1 MAVPRSK
8 LCRGRPSGLSVTDY
22 APANVATTLQGRD
35 HEAKAS
41 CLHVPTVNFLVSC
54 FAQVIEYS
62 SIMAHSKASTTVT
75 ARKQSA
81 KTKIVLA
88 DDHPLLRKALKDLLE
103 KETDFEITGE
113 AGDGEE
119 AVRLATQ
126 TTPDVVI
133 MDISMPNLDGL
144 QATQQIKARCPNVAV
159 LVLTV
164 HTDDECILEILK
176 AGAAGY
182 LIKSAFGE
190 EVVQAVRAVATGEMV
205 LSAPIGQR
213 LLKQAARFPT
223 RPVLLEAGEKLSA
236 RELEVLKLTARG
248 LSNKDIALALGI
260 KLRTVKGHLADIFS
274 KLRVA
279 SRTEAVIAGL
289 RAGFLSMDDIQ

>member
-1 MAVPRSK
+1 MNNEAVPTLDAVPRRS
-8 LCRGRPSGLSVTDY
+8 GR
-22 APANVATTLQGRD
+22 
-35 HEAKAS
+35 
-41 CLHVPTVNFLVSC
+41 
-54 FAQVIEYS
+54 
-62 SIMAHSKASTTVT
+62 
-75 ARKQSA
+75 
-81 KTKIVLA
+81 TKILLA
-88 DDHPLLRKALKDLLE
+88 DDHPLLRKALRDLLE
-103 KETDFEITGE
+103 KEGDFEIVGE

-119 AVRLATQ
+119 AVKLAAEIS
-126 TTPDVVI
+126 PDMVI

-144 QATQQIKARCPNVAV
+144 GATQQIKARCPSVAV

-164 HTDDECILEILK
+164 HTDDECILEILQ

-182 LIKSAFGE
+182 LVKSVFGD
-190 EVVQAVRAVATGEMV
+190 EVVQAVRAVVTGEMV
-205 LSAPIGQR
+205 LSPSIGQR
-213 LLKQAARFPT
+213 LLKQAARYPT

-236 RELEVLKLTARG
+236 RELEILKFTARG

-289 RAGFLSMDDIQ
+289 RAGFLSLDDIQ

>member
-1 MAVPRSK
+1 VP
-8 LCRGRPSGLSVTDY
+8 G
-22 APANVATTLQGRD
+22 
-35 HEAKAS
+35 
-41 CLHVPTVNFLVSC
+41 
-54 FAQVIEYS
+54 FALVIECS
-62 SIMAHSKASTTVT
+62 NTMTNSRTSIKVSP
-75 ARKQSA
+75 RGQSA

-103 KETDFEITGE
+103 KESDFSIIGE

-126 TTPDVVI
+126 ITPDIVI

-164 HTDDECILEILK
+164 HTDDECILEILQ

-190 EVVQAVRAVATGEMV
+190 QVVQAVRAVTTGEMI
-205 LSAPIGQR
+205 LSHLIGMR
-213 LLKQAARFPT
+213 LLKQAARYPT
-223 RPVLLEAGEKLSA
+223 RPALLEAGEKLST

-260 KLRTVKGHLADIFS
+260 KLRTIKGHLADIFS

-289 RAGFLSMDDIQ
+289 RAGFLSLDDIQ

>member
-1 MAVPRSK
+1 MTRTKTSA
-8 LCRGRPSGLSVTDY
+8 SV
-22 APANVATTLQGRD
+22 
-35 HEAKAS
+35 AS
-41 CLHVPTVNFLVSC
+41 
-54 FAQVIEYS
+54 
-62 SIMAHSKASTTVT
+62 
-75 ARKQSA
+75 RKQSPR
-81 KTKIVLA
+81 TRIVLA

-103 KETDFEITGE
+103 KENSFEIVGE

-119 AVRLATQ
+119 AVRLAAEKA
-126 TTPDVVI
+126 PHVVI

-144 QATQQIKARCPNVAV
+144 QATQQIKTRYPDIAV

-190 EVVQAVRAVATGEMV
+190 EVIHAVRAVATGDMV

-223 RPVLLEAGEKLSA
+223 RPVVLEAGEKLSA

-248 LSNKDIALALGI
+248 LSNKDVASALGI
-260 KLRTVKGHLADIFS
+260 KLRTVKGHLADVFS

-289 RAGFLSMDDIQ
+289 QAGFLSLDDIQ

>member
-1 MAVPRSK
+1 
-8 LCRGRPSGLSVTDY
+8 
-22 APANVATTLQGRD
+22 
-35 HEAKAS
+35 
-41 CLHVPTVNFLVSC
+41 
-54 FAQVIEYS
+54 
-62 SIMAHSKASTTVT
+62 
-75 ARKQSA
+75 
-81 KTKIVLA
+81 LA
-88 DDHPLLRKALKDLLE
+88 DDHPLLRKALRDLLE
-103 KETDFEITGE
+103 KEGDFEIVGE

-119 AVRLATQ
+119 AVKLAAEIS
-126 TTPDVVI
+126 PDMVI

-144 QATQQIKARCPNVAV
+144 GATQQIKARCPSVAV

-164 HTDDECILEILK
+164 HTDDECILEILQ

-182 LIKSAFGE
+182 LVKSVFGD
-190 EVVQAVRAVATGEMV
+190 EVVQAVRAVVTGEMV
-205 LSAPIGQR
+205 LSPSIGQR
-213 LLKQAARFPT
+213 LLKQAARYPT

-236 RELEVLKLTARG
+236 RELEILKFTARG

-289 RAGFLSMDDIQ
+289 RAGFLSLDDIQ

>member
-1 MAVPRSK
+1 
-8 LCRGRPSGLSVTDY
+8 LL
-22 APANVATTLQGRD
+22 
-35 HEAKAS
+35 
-41 CLHVPTVNFLVSC
+41 
-54 FAQVIEYS
+54 VIEYFNK
-62 SIMAHSKASTTVT
+62 MMNSKASTSLA
-75 ARKQSA
+75 ARRQSA

-103 KETDFEITGE
+103 KETDFEIVGE

-126 TTPDVVI
+126 TIPDVVI

-144 QATQQIKARCPNVAV
+144 QATQQIKASCPNVAV

-190 EVVQAVRAVATGEMV
+190 EVVQAVRAVITGEMV

-223 RPVLLEAGEKLSA
+223 RPVLLEAGEKLSV

-260 KLRTVKGHLADIFS
+260 KLRTIKGHLADIFS

>member
-1 MAVPRSK
+1 MPRSK
-8 LCRGRPSGLSVTDY
+8 SSASLASVKRSD
-22 APANVATTLQGRD
+22 
-35 HEAKAS
+35 
-41 CLHVPTVNFLVSC
+41 
-54 FAQVIEYS
+54 
-62 SIMAHSKASTTVT
+62 
-75 ARKQSA
+75 
-81 KTKIVLA
+81 KIRIILA
-88 DDHPLLRKALKDLLE
+88 DDHPLLRKALRDLLE
-103 KETDFEITGE
+103 KEAAFEIVGE

-119 AVRLATQ
+119 AVRLAVEIL
-126 TTPDVVI
+126 PDALI
-133 MDISMPNLDGL
+133 MDISMPNMDGL
-144 QATQQIKARCPNVAV
+144 QATQQIKARCPEVAV

-182 LIKSAFGE
+182 LIKSAFGD
-190 EVVQAVRAVATGEMV
+190 EVVHAIRAVSTGDMV
-205 LSAPIGQR
+205 LSPQIGQR

-223 RPVLLEAGEKLSA
+223 RPILLEAGEKLST

-248 LSNKDIALALGI
+248 LSNKDMAKALGI

-289 RAGFLSMDDIQ
+289 QAGFLSLDDIE

>member
-1 MAVPRSK
+1 MTRTKTSASVASRKHS
-8 LCRGRPSGLSVTDY
+8 PST
-22 APANVATTLQGRD
+22 R
-35 HEAKAS
+35 
-41 CLHVPTVNFLVSC
+41 
-54 FAQVIEYS
+54 
-62 SIMAHSKASTTVT
+62 
-75 ARKQSA
+75 
-81 KTKIVLA
+81 IVLA

-103 KETDFEITGE
+103 KESTFEIVGE

-119 AVRLATQ
+119 AVRLAAEI
-126 TTPDVVI
+126 TPHVVI

-144 QATQQIKARCPNVAV
+144 QATQQIKARYPDIAV

-190 EVVQAVRAVATGEMV
+190 EVIHAVRAVATGDMV

-223 RPVLLEAGEKLSA
+223 RPVLLEAGEKLSI
-236 RELEVLKLTARG
+236 REMEVLKLTARG
-248 LSNKDIALALGI
+248 LSNKDVASALGI

-289 RAGFLSMDDIQ
+289 QAGFLSLDDIQ

>member
-1 MAVPRSK
+1 MTRTNTSSSHA
-8 LCRGRPSGLSVTDY
+8 
-22 APANVATTLQGRD
+22 
-35 HEAKAS
+35 AK
-41 CLHVPTVNFLVSC
+41 
-54 FAQVIEYS
+54 
-62 SIMAHSKASTTVT
+62 
-75 ARKQSA
+75 KQST
-81 KTKIVLA
+81 KTKIVLV
-88 DDHPLLRKALKDLLE
+88 DDHPLLRQALKDVLQ
-103 KETDFEITGE
+103 KETSFEIIGE
-113 AGDGEE
+113 AADGEE
-119 AVRLATQ
+119 AVKLASELM
-126 TTPDVVI
+126 PDVVI

-144 QATQQIKARCPNVAV
+144 QATRQIKGKYPYLAV

-182 LIKSAFGE
+182 LIKSAFGD
-190 EVVQAVRAVATGEMV
+190 EVIHAVRAVATGDMV
-205 LSAPIGQR
+205 LSAPIGER

-248 LSNKDIALALGI
+248 LSNKHMASTLNI
-260 KLRTVKGHLADIFS
+260 KERTVKGHLADIFS

-289 RAGFLSMDDIQ
+289 QAGFLSLDDIQ

>member
-1 MAVPRSK
+1 MA
-8 LCRGRPSGLSVTDY
+8 GT
-22 APANVATTLQGRD
+22 
-35 HEAKAS
+35 KAS
-41 CLHVPTVNFLVSC
+41 
-54 FAQVIEYS
+54 AS
-62 SIMAHSKASTTVT
+62 SAST
-75 ARKQSA
+75 KHSP
-81 KTKIVLA
+81 KTRIVLA
-88 DDHPLLRKALKDLLE
+88 DDHPLLRQALKDVLQ
-103 KETDFEITGE
+103 KESTFEIVGE
-113 AGDGEE
+113 AGEGEE
-119 AVRLATQ
+119 AVKLAAEL
-126 TTPDVVI
+126 TPDVVI

-144 QATQQIKARCPNVAV
+144 QATQQIKATCPNVAV

-182 LIKSAFGE
+182 LIKSAFGD
-190 EVVQAVRAVATGEMV
+190 EVIHAVRAVATGDMV
-205 LSAPIGQR
+205 LSAPIGER

-248 LSNKDIALALGI
+248 LSNKDMASALDI
-260 KLRTVKGHLADIFS
+260 KERTVKGHLADIFS

-289 RAGFLSMDDIQ
+289 QVGFLSLDDIQ

>member
-1 MAVPRSK
+1 MTRTKTSASVASRKHPPRT
-8 LCRGRPSGLSVTDY
+8 R
-22 APANVATTLQGRD
+22 
-35 HEAKAS
+35 
-41 CLHVPTVNFLVSC
+41 
-54 FAQVIEYS
+54 
-62 SIMAHSKASTTVT
+62 
-75 ARKQSA
+75 
-81 KTKIVLA
+81 IVLA

-103 KETDFEITGE
+103 KESTFEIVGE

-119 AVRLATQ
+119 AVRLAAEI
-126 TTPDVVI
+126 TPHVVI

-144 QATQQIKARCPNVAV
+144 QATQQIKARYPDIAV

-190 EVVQAVRAVATGEMV
+190 EVIHAVRAVATGDMV

-223 RPVLLEAGEKLSA
+223 RPVLLEAGEKLSI
-236 RELEVLKLTARG
+236 REMEVLKLTARG
-248 LSNKDIALALGI
+248 LSNKDVASALGI

-289 RAGFLSMDDIQ
+289 QAGFLSLDDIQ

>member
-1 MAVPRSK
+1 MTDSK
-8 LCRGRPSGLSVTDY
+8 PSASV
-22 APANVATTLQGRD
+22 
-35 HEAKAS
+35 
-41 CLHVPTVNFLVSC
+41 
-54 FAQVIEYS
+54 
-62 SIMAHSKASTTVT
+62 AST
-75 ARKQSA
+75 KQSP
-81 KTKIVLA
+81 KTRIVLA
-88 DDHPLLRKALKDLLE
+88 DDHPLLRQALKDLLE
-103 KETDFEITGE
+103 KEPAFEIVGE

-119 AVRLATQ
+119 AVKLTAQ
-126 TTPDVVI
+126 IMPDVVI

-144 QATQQIKARCPNVAV
+144 QATHQIKARCPNVAV

-190 EVVQAVRAVATGEMV
+190 EVIHAVRAVTTGDMV

-223 RPVLLEAGEKLSA
+223 RPVNLEAGEKLSA

-248 LSNKDIALALGI
+248 LSNKDVASALDI
-260 KLRTVKGHLADIFS
+260 KPRTVKGHLADIFS

-289 RAGFLSMDDIQ
+289 QAGFLSMDDIQ

>member
-1 MAVPRSK
+1 M
-8 LCRGRPSGLSVTDY
+8 T
-22 APANVATTLQGRD
+22 
-35 HEAKAS
+35 H
-41 CLHVPTVNFLVSC
+41 
-54 FAQVIEYS
+54 
-62 SIMAHSKASTTVT
+62 
-75 ARKQSA
+75 A
-81 KTKIVLA
+81 KTSASVASRKHSPRTRLLLA
-88 DDHPLLRKALKDLLE
+88 DDHPLLRKALRDLLE
-103 KETDFEITGE
+103 KEKTFEIVGE
-113 AGDGEE
+113 AADGEE
-119 AVRLATQ
+119 AVRLVTEI
-126 TTPDVVI
+126 TPDVVI

-182 LIKSAFGE
+182 LIKSAFGD
-190 EVVQAVRAVATGEMV
+190 EVIHAVRAVATGDMV

-223 RPVLLEAGEKLSA
+223 RPVLLEAGEKLST

-248 LSNKDIALALGI
+248 LSNKDVASALGI
-260 KLRTVKGHLADIFS
+260 KLRTVKGYLADIFS

-289 RAGFLSMDDIQ
+289 QAGFLSLDDIQ

>member
-1 MAVPRSK
+1 M
-8 LCRGRPSGLSVTDY
+8 
-22 APANVATTLQGRD
+22 
-35 HEAKAS
+35 
-41 CLHVPTVNFLVSC
+41 
-54 FAQVIEYS
+54 IEYFNKIMNSKS
-62 SIMAHSKASTTVT
+62 STPVT
-75 ARKQSA
+75 SRGQSA
-81 KTKIVLA
+81 RTKIVLA

-103 KETDFEITGE
+103 KETDFEIIGE

-126 TTPDVVI
+126 IMPDVVI

-144 QATQQIKARCPNVAV
+144 GATQQIKARCPNVAV

-164 HTDDECILEILK
+164 HTDDECILEILQ

-182 LIKSAFGE
+182 IIKSAFGD
-190 EVVQAVRAVATGEMV
+190 EVVQAIRAVVTGEMV
-205 LSAPIGQR
+205 LSPSIGQR
-213 LLKQAARFPT
+213 LLKQAARYPT
-223 RPVLLEAGEKLSA
+223 RPILLEAGEKLST
-236 RELEVLKLTARG
+236 RELEVFKLTARG

-260 KLRTVKGHLADIFS
+260 KLRTVKGHLTDIFS

>member
-1 MAVPRSK
+1 M
-8 LCRGRPSGLSVTDY
+8 
-22 APANVATTLQGRD
+22 
-35 HEAKAS
+35 
-41 CLHVPTVNFLVSC
+41 
-54 FAQVIEYS
+54 IEYAH
-62 SIMAHSKASTTVT
+62 IMTHTKNSASAASTKHST
-75 ARKQSA
+75 

-88 DDHPLLRKALKDLLE
+88 DDHPLLRKALRDLLE
-103 KETDFEITGE
+103 KEAAFEIVGE

-119 AVRLATQ
+119 AVRLASEL
-126 TTPDVVI
+126 TPDVVI

-190 EVVQAVRAVATGEMV
+190 EVVQAVRAVTTGDMV

-213 LLKQAARFPT
+213 LLRQAARFPT
-223 RPVLLEAGEKLSA
+223 RPVLLEAGDKLSA

-248 LSNKDIALALGI
+248 LSNKDVASALGI
-260 KLRTVKGHLADIFS
+260 KLRTVKGHLADVFS

-289 RAGFLSMDDIQ
+289 QAGFLSMDDIK